1 MKKYIDEFLS
11 YLNFER
17 GYSKN
22 TLESYAKDLSQF
34 EKFLKELAIAEIRG
48 IDSKVIQRFLE
59 KLSSLKLS
67 PSSKSRKLATL
78 KTFSKFLVREGY
90 ASVDPTAEMRLPKS
104 AKKLPKA
111 LSFGEAL
118 RLVEYPKRRKPIGIR
133 DRAIMETLYA
143 TGLRASELIS
153 LNLTDVNLDVGF
165 VKCFGK
171 GRKERIVP
179 LGEIAGE
186 AIKKYIEGARPKL
199 IRGET
204 STLFLDRSGKRLTRQ
219 GLWYIVNKYVRQA
232 GVKSGTSPHTLRHS
246 FATHLLEK
254 GADLRSVQE
263 MLGHANI
270 STTEIYTSVSR
281 ERLKRV
287 YSKAHPRA

>member
-22 TLESYAKDLSQF
+22 TLESYARDLLQF
-34 EKFLKELAIAEIRG
+34 EAFLKGLGIAEIRR

-59 KLSSLKLS
+59 KLSILKLS
-67 PSSKSRKLATL
+67 PSSRSRKLATL
-78 KTFSKFLVREGY
+78 KAFSKFLVREGY
-90 ASVDPTAEMRLPKS
+90 NFVDPTAEMRLPKS
-104 AKKLPKA
+104 ARKLPKA

-153 LNLTDVNLDVGF
+153 LNIPDVNLDVGF

-186 AIKKYIEGARPKL
+186 SIKKYIEGARPKL
-199 IRGET
+199 IHGET
-204 STLFLDRSGKRLTRQ
+204 SALFLDRSGERFTRQ

-232 GVKSGTSPHTLRHS
+232 GIKSGTSPHTLRHS